1 MEHTVVKQ
9 DSRITSLLESR
20 KALIDQY
27 CDSLFVLAELN
38 THNLCKLGVSDGK
51 LYRSWNWVSGIQRIF
66 RGESRRSTLVHIS
79 NCITDVNTIYDSIF
93 NSLMEPLDQKFETRT
108 GNASILMKAKNNMLL
123 WKNGLE
129 ALASLYKNDKDTV
142 ETIDAIIAELNVRIE
157 RTFSVLYV

>member
-1 MEHTVVKQ
+1 
-9 DSRITSLLESR
+9 
-20 KALIDQY
+20 
-27 CDSLFVLAELN
+27 
-38 THNLCKLGVSDGK
+38 
-51 LYRSWNWVSGIQRIF
+51 
-66 RGESRRSTLVHIS
+66 
-79 NCITDVNTIYDSIF
+79 
-93 NSLMEPLDQKFETRT
+93 MEPLDQKFETRT